1 MLMLL
6 CGFDY
11 FVDENVGFHFTYM
24 PKIGCFSIFEIFL
37 LLYAKIDFSLKSC

>member
-11 FVDENVGFHFTYM
+11 FVDENVGFHVTYM
-24 PKIGCFSIFEIFL
+24 PKIGCFTIFL
-37 LLYAKIDFSLKSC
+37 NFFVALCKN